1 MTNYWQPDIDR
12 WIPES
17 FAGNTEHVKNAM
29 AYVPPPH
36 LSDYVGT
43 QSYAP
48 GEGEE
53 IKVNIAGN
61 GKLSLKDIRNKI
73 STHLKDIMDLVDS
86 DKISDI
92 EQIEHRLF
100 REPDLQNIVKEYI
113 NNIKQLKAQNSSIR

>member
-1 MTNYWQPDIDR
+1 MANYWQPNIDR

-17 FAGNTEHVKNAM
+17 FAGNTEHVKDAM
-29 AYVPPPH
+29 AFVPPPH

-53 IKVNIAGN
+53 MKVDIAGN
-61 GKLSLKDIRNKI
+61 GKLSIKDIKGKI
-73 STHLKDIMDLVDS
+73 TQHLKDILDLVDS

-100 REPDLQNIVKEYI
+100 KEPDLQNTVAEYVK
-113 NNIKQLKAQNSSIR
+113 NIKKLKAQSSGLT